1 MLALPVRERH
11 PRRATRD
18 LSATVLPGDAA
29 CAEFLPPN
37 TAAAGCTLMGLRAE
51 TPVPH
56 DVSPVRVNAS
66 SYHVQSSVVLIA
78 CILLLL
84 LHGAAA
90 AAVAVVIAA
99 AVRSM
104 AQLLRAV
111 GLEPSDLELKTGDR
125 VRLIASLDTPLGRI
139 ELG

>member
-1 MLALPVRERH
+1 MRRIPAAEHSSGRLHADGLACGDPSAS
-11 PRRATRD
+11 RR
-18 LSATVLPGDAA
+18 LSGASQRK
-29 CAEFLPPN
+29 F
-37 TAAAGCTLMGLRAE
+37 
-51 TPVPH
+51 VP
-56 DVSPVRVNAS
+56 
-66 SYHVQSSVVLIA
+66 QSSVVLIA

>member
-1 MLALPVRERH
+1 
-11 PRRATRD
+11 
-18 LSATVLPGDAA
+18 
-29 CAEFLPPN
+29 
-37 TAAAGCTLMGLRAE
+37 MGLRAE